1 MTFDLLLLAPAL
13 LALLA
18 LGAVWLVHRRRAARV
33 RTARAAAIERL
44 LADPAAPLPAALPLA
59 PKRRGVLVAA
69 AVAVLTIPA
78 TLALFWPAARVC
90 WKGCGW
96 AARYE
101 QLTRNGELVSAELRP
116 LGTLRRPVVVS
127 AAELPPAVVAAFVV
141 TEDARFHD
149 RRLGIDLRGTG
160 RSLLHDVVHRP
171 LQGALG
177 RPTPLN
183 GGSTIEMQTVRLLPG
198 DPFGLGERT
207 LRTKLN
213 EMLLAV
219 DLRLHLAPA
228 QILTLYLNLIPGP
241 DGTAGIES
249 LAERAFGCRAQDLSL
264 AMAATLAGANR
275 SPVRLSP
282 RVSPPDAYAER
293 TRVLRQVAERRPEL
307 RDQVRRAED
316 APIGPRCARIVRPA
330 GDPWVMFALRPRVSA
345 PESLRLVRTTIAS
358 DVQSSAQAAVDSL
371 VRAVERGRFGPFLP
385 VRGDPL
391 EAAIVVLRPDGSVA
405 AAVCGRR
412 DRLVPRAYDRC
423 GSGGFECGSVCKAFS
438 FAAGV
443 EYGIFDESTPVEALR
458 AGPGVYC
465 DTSEWGRALE
475 RIDAP
480 TLADVLRLSSNYGGC
495 LMYRQLPLAAFD
507 RIRGIGILFRPDRPA
522 NSIGGGI
529 NPSLLDLTAA
539 FATLSAGDYRP
550 ARFLPPGA
558 ARAQRS
564 PVWSPATLEHLRA
577 ALEPVAT
584 SGTAAGS
591 VAALLEPGDTLVSKT
606 GTSSQSESLVYC
618 ATLLETGMTGCL
630 WLGRDQ
636 TRRTLVPGLHAG
648 GIAGYLAE
656 VLLGDARRRRGQ
668 PPAPPKNVVAYTA
681 GDEARR

>member
-1 MTFDLLLLAPAL
+1 MTFDLLLLTPAL
-13 LALLA
+13 LALVA
-18 LGAVWLVHRRRAARV
+18 LLGVWGVHRLR
-33 RTARAAAIERL
+33 ARAVAR
-44 LADPAAPLPAALPLA
+44 PASQLPAEDTGAPAL
-59 PKRRGVLVAA
+59 RRRPRAWGVLAAA
-69 AVAVLTIPA
+69 AVTALTIPA
-78 TLALFWPAARVC
+78 SLALFWPAARVC

-96 AARYE
+96 AGRYE
-101 QLTRNGELVSAELRP
+101 QLTRNGELVSADLRP
-116 LGTLRRPVVVS
+116 LGTLRRPVVVN

-141 TEDARFHD
+141 TEDARFLD

-171 LQGALG
+171 LQSALG

-207 LRTKLN
+207 LRSKLN
-213 EMLLAV
+213 EMLLAL
-219 DLRLHLAPA
+219 DLRLHLAPD

-249 LAERAFGCRAQDLSL
+249 LAERAFGCRAHDLTL

-293 TRVLRQVAERRPEL
+293 TRVLHQVGERRPEL
-307 RDQVRRAED
+307 REQVRRAEN

-330 GDPWVMFALRPRVSA
+330 GDPWVMFALRPRVPS
-345 PESLRLVRTTIAS
+345 PESLRQVRTTIAS
-358 DVQSSAQAAVDSL
+358 DVQTTAQAAVDSL
-371 VRAVERGRFGPFLP
+371 VRAVERGRFGPFVP
-385 VRGDPL
+385 ARGDPL
-391 EAAIVVLRPDGSVA
+391 QAAMVLLRPDGSVA

-443 EYGIFDESTPVEALR
+443 EYGIFDETTTVDALR
-458 AGPGVYC
+458 TGPGVYC
-465 DTSEWGRALE
+465 DTSEWGRSLE

-495 LMYRQLPLAAFD
+495 LMYRQLPDAAFD
-507 RIRGIGILFRPDRPA
+507 RIQTIGIPFRPDRPA
-522 NSIGGGI
+522 NAIGGGI
-529 NPSLLDLTAA
+529 YPSLLDLTAA
-539 FATLSAGDYRP
+539 FATLTAGDYRP
-550 ARFLPPGA
+550 PRFLPA
-558 ARAQRS
+558 VSARSAS
-564 PVWSPATLEHLRA
+564 PPVWSPGTLAQVRA

-584 SGTAAGS
+584 SGTAAES
-591 VAALLEPGDTLVSKT
+591 VAPLLEPRDTLVSKT
-606 GTSSQSESLVYC
+606 GTSSHSESLVYC
-618 ATLLETGMTGCL
+618 ATLLETHMTGCV
-630 WLGRDQ
+630 WLGRDR

-656 VLLGDARRRRGQ
+656 VLLQDARHRRGQ
-668 PPAPPKNVVAYTA
+668 PPAPPKNVVAYSVGGGTT
-681 GDEARR
+681 R